1 MDGTDALKDS
11 FLDETVGGVTEMR
24 IHGVSGTP
32 PASVLGHPHAREV
45 GGDREAGFHR
55 REWLG
60 GPPAPGYGDDAGR
73 RRREAYAWGGL
84 TSGSGLRA
92 LWLLLLPFMLVNV
105 GFFMMPRPAGRARWL
120 RRASDL
126 LQRWFALS
134 LTGTIVLAALGL
146 TVDLVAWQC
155 TAPDGAC
162 RTGGGTDPGWLG
174 VFATDWMAPVER
186 RLALASL
193 APAAVVVLLW
203 WLGRW
208 TWAKHERTGF
218 PAAHGA
224 VYGTDLRLGARKLW
238 NGEMSVGRLRAL
250 HVAAGFA
257 VIALVTA
264 WPMAAGPVVD
274 DTAATVVIVAA
285 LAVLLAAAVLA
296 ALHSVAARVDPNA
309 PDAPRRGLDVSCVA
323 VRWSALAVYL
333 LVLVLAAFGLLGP
346 EPDAAGPASLPGFAG
361 MIAGLYLAQLT
372 MLALLTIVTCAL
384 AWITRGDDPGAVY
397 PRALRGLGAPVTL
410 MFGWLLAG
418 GFAAGGSMQM
428 ARLLGT
434 PATASGSGSDA
445 LVVPGAYWWV
455 ALGTAILAA
464 GPLLIAIVLGARWW
478 LRRRALGGMLGDR
491 YGDGAVRGRAA
502 THWAAADL
510 TDRAGPVLGVLG
522 GCAAALIAVGTY
534 AYIRDY
540 DWPDRF
546 SPLTTLGS
554 WIIGTV
560 VLGLLI
566 VGRDVYRRPSVRR
579 MVGVLW
585 DVGTFWPRAIHP
597 FAPPCYTER
606 VIPDLVRRVR
616 LLTPGPSDAVVLSGH
631 SQGSVIAA
639 ALVLQLDEPGCGRI
653 RLLTYGCP
661 LARLY
666 GRFFPSYFSTEALRR
681 VGGISWCN
689 LYRLSDPIGGPVI
702 ARPPVKQL
710 VDDEDPALDHHAVDH
725 YMWDPAP
732 GPGSDGL
739 VRGHVDYFTGHA
751 YPACLSHLENR

>member
-1 MDGTDALKDS
+1 MDGTDAHKDS
-11 FLDETVGGVTEMR
+11 FVDETVGGVTELR

-32 PASVLGHPHAREV
+32 PASVLGHPHTREV

-60 GPPAPGYGDDAGR
+60 GPPAPGYGDEAGR
-73 RRREAYAWGGL
+73 LRREAYAWGGL

-105 GFFMMPRPAGRARWL
+105 GFFMMPRPAGRARAM
-120 RRASDL
+120 RRAGDL

-134 LTGTIVLAALGL
+134 LTGTVVLAALGL

-155 TAPDGAC
+155 TAPGGAC
-162 RTGGGTDPGWLG
+162 RTDGGTDPGWLG
-174 VFATDWMAPVER
+174 VFAADWMAPAER

-193 APAAVVVLLW
+193 VPAALVVLLW
-203 WLGRW
+203 SLGRW

-224 VYGTDLRLGARKLW
+224 VYGIDLQLGARKMW
-238 NGEMSVGRLRAL
+238 NGARSVGRLRAL

-264 WPMAAGPVVD
+264 WPMADGGP
-274 DTAATVVIVAA
+274 AAVVIVAA
-285 LAVLLAAAVLA
+285 LVVLLAAFVLV
-296 ALHSVAARVDPNA
+296 ALHSAAARVDPDA
-309 PDAPRRGLDVSCVA
+309 PDVARRGMDVACVA

-333 LVLVLAAFGLLGP
+333 LVLVLAAFDLLGP
-346 EPDAAGPASLPGFAG
+346 EQDAAGQTGLPGFAG
-361 MIAGLYLAQLT
+361 MIAGLYLAQLVL
-372 MLALLTIVTCAL
+372 LALLTLVTCAL
-384 AWITRGDDPGAVY
+384 AWVTRGDDAGPAY
-397 PRALRGLGAPVTL
+397 PRALHGLGAPIAL
-410 MFGWLLAG
+410 MSGWLLAG
-418 GFAAGGSMQM
+418 GWAAGGSMQV

-434 PATASGSGSDA
+434 PATAPGSGEA
-445 LVVPGAYWWV
+445 GAVVVPGAYWWV
-455 ALGTAILAA
+455 AIGTAILAA
-464 GPLLIAIVLGARWW
+464 GPLLIAVVLGARWW
-478 LRRRALGGMLGDR
+478 LRRRALGRVLGDR
-491 YGDGAVRGRAA
+491 YGDRAVRGRAA

-510 TDRAGPVLGVLG
+510 TDGAGVVLGALG

-540 DWPDRF
+540 DWPDRL

-554 WIIGTV
+554 WIMGGI

-579 MVGVLW
+579 VVGVLW
-585 DVGTFWPRAIHP
+585 DIGTFWPRAIHP

-606 VIPDLVRRVR
+606 VIPDLIRRIGR
-616 LLTPGPSDAVVLSGH
+616 LTPGPRDTVVLSGH

-639 ALVLQLDEPGCGRI
+639 ALVLQLDEPACGRI

-666 GRFFPSYFSTEALRR
+666 GRFFPSYFNTEALGRI
-681 VGGISWCN
+681 GSISWCN
-689 LYRLSDPIGGPVI
+689 LYRLTDPIGGPVI
-702 ARPPVKQL
+702 ARPPAKQL
-710 VDDEDPALDHHAVDH
+710 VADESPALDHQTIDH
-725 YMWDPAP
+725 HLWDPAL
-732 GPGSDGL
+732 GPESDGL
-739 VRGHVDYFTGHA
+739 VRGHVDYFTGPA
-751 YPACLSHLENR
+751 YPACLSHLERC